1 MKNVFGQ
8 KWFLVDSEFQNRF
21 QNTFYCLYVYI
32 YITSTY
38 TRFKSKIYN
47 HQVRQVF
54 RTWDLNQQ
62 EFVQRN

>member
-1 MKNVFGQ
+1 MYIYIYIYIYIYK
-8 KWFLVDSEFQNRF
+8 
-21 QNTFYCLYVYI
+21 YI

-38 TRFKSKIYN
+38 TRFKSKIHN

-62 EFVQRN
+62 EFIQRNRGCG